1 MAKNDPGLPE
11 QSDTLESVLPP
22 LEVNTQTLSDGPI
35 TQPIKS
41 STRVT
46 ENLTLDASTEHVIA
60 RAGQAAS
67 LGRPVIRVR
76 NLTKTYQAKMSTPF
90 TALRNISLEIQR
102 GEFVA
107 IMGPSG
113 SGKSTLM
120 NLLGCLDTPTSG
132 EYTID
137 GHLVNNLSS
146 DQLAHIRNQTIGFVF
161 QNFNLLPRATA
172 LKNVELPMMYARYS
186 RQERERRS
194 RQLLKLVG
202 MEARMLHKPSELSGG
217 QQQRVAIARA
227 LVNGPSL
234 LLADEPS
241 GNLDSKTSTEIMSVL
256 QTLNEQGMTIVL
268 ITHDYT
274 IAHYAKR
281 LVQLLDGEIISDQ
294 TITEPRSALEDWQT
308 IEQMAASENTFI
320 AAEQKV

>member
-1 MAKNDPGLPE
+1 MAKDDSGLSE
-11 QSDTLESVLPP
+11 QSYTLDSTLPP
-22 LEVNTQTLSDGPI
+22 LEANTQTLSDRPVTG
-35 TQPIKS
+35 PIKS

-46 ENLTLDASTEHVIA
+46 ENLTLDPSTEQVLA
-60 RAGQAAS
+60 RTGQAAS
-67 LGRPVIRVR
+67 LGRPVIRTR
-76 NLTKTYQAKMSTPF
+76 GLTKTYHAKQSTDF
-90 TALRNISLEIQR
+90 TALHNISLEIQR

-120 NLLGCLDTPTSG
+120 NLLGCLDTPSSG
-132 EYTID
+132 EYMID
-137 GHLVNNLSS
+137 GRLVNNLSS
-146 DQLAHIRNQTIGFVF
+146 DQLANVRNQTIGFVF

-172 LKNVELPMMYARYS
+172 LKNVELPMRYARYS
-186 RQERERRS
+186 RQERERRA
-194 RQLLKLVG
+194 RLLLTLVG
-202 MEARMLHKPSELSGG
+202 MENRMQHKPNELSGG

-227 LVNGPSL
+227 LVNGPVL

-268 ITHDYT
+268 ITHDYN

-294 TITEPRSALEDWQT
+294 PIAEPRSALEDWQT
-308 IEQMAASENTFI
+308 IEHQAEHI
-320 AAEQKV
+320 VPAAEEKV